1 MASLSK
7 VWEYLFKDFEY
18 VRQFDHKLDYEAYW
32 RARLQW
38 GTPKAELRIVESK
51 RQLIARLIDRGST
64 VLDVG
69 CGDGSLLAYLREAKS
84 IVPTGIDVSTVSCEL
99 ARRKGIEVIDADISR
114 DDVLIPRADYIVLS
128 EVLEHLPNPEALL
141 ARLRDKFTRRLL
153 IDIPNSGAMNDRLR
167 LLFGRFPKQWVFHPA
182 EHLRFWT
189 VRDFMFLCQQLGYQ
203 VDRYYGIYDP
213 EYQFGLAWWR
223 LYPRLFSRYVLYVLH

>member
-1 MASLSK
+1 
-7 VWEYLFKDFEY
+7 
-18 VRQFDHKLDYEAYW
+18 
-32 RARLQW
+32 
-38 GTPKAELRIVESK
+38 
-51 RQLIARLIDRGST
+51 

-84 IVPTGIDVSTVSCEL
+84 IVPHGIDVSAVSCEQ
-99 ARRKGIEVIDADISR
+99 ARRKGIEVTEADVSR
-114 DDVLIPRADYIVLS
+114 DEVLIPKADYIILS
-128 EVLEHLPNPEALL
+128 EVLEHLPNPEPLL
-141 ARLRDKFTRRLL
+141 ARLRDRFNRRLL

-189 VRDFMFLCQQLGYQ
+189 IKDFVFLSRQLGYQ

-213 EYQFGLAWWR
+213 YFQLGLQWWR
-223 LYPRLFSRYVLYVLH
+223 LYPRLFSRYILYVLQ